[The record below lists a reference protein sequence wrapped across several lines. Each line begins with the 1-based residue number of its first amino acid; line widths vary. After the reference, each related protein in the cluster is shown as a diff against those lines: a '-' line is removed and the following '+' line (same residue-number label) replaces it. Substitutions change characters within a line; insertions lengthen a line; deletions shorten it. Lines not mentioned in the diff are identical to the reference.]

1 MPETYSES
9 DFSTNVCAV
18 WKKNIEKKIFSV
30 FKSFSAT
37 AAVVGECG
45 GKWNLTVQL
54 GRGRGKTPKPDFVFR
69 EI

>member
-1 MPETYSES
+1 MPETYPES
-9 DFSTNVCAV
+9 DFSTNVCVV
-18 WKKNIEKKIFSV
+18 WKKNIEKKIL
-30 FKSFSAT
+30 SFSAT

-54 GRGRGKTPKPDFVFR
+54 RRGRGKTPKPDFVFK

>member
-1 MPETYSES
+1 MPETYPES
-9 DFSTNVCAV
+9 DFSTNVCVV
-18 WKKNIEKKIFSV
+18 WKKYIEKKIL
-30 FKSFSAT
+30 SFSAT